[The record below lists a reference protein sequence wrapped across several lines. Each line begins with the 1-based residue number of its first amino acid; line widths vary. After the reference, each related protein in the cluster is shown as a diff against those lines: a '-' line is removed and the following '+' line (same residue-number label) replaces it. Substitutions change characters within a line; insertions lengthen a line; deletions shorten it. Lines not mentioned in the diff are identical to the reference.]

1 MAAGKGGRF
10 LALLVD
16 QQLGGPV
23 DGGSR
28 GDFLP
33 SVPYCGANRYGFPLL
48 ATAAPAVGFDIET
61 LRGFRVCDGIP
72 GGTLAGFGAGSLAEY
87 ATLAPMVR
95 RFGRTDLLL
104 RPRLAECYRP
114 LAKLRHPRK
123 GSSLPRRHREVT
135 VGQGHMEADI
145 LAARQ

>member
-1 MAAGKGGRF
+1 MGCGDLRRWGRAIACRQSLGLRRVLGVPHIEMLIRPPGRTASQRRRCVDRSAAWRRGRCR
-10 LALLVD
+10 
-16 QQLGGPV
+16 
-23 DGGSR
+23 GSR

-95 RFGRTDLLL
+95 RFGR
-104 RPRLAECYRP
+104 
-114 LAKLRHPRK
+114 
-123 GSSLPRRHREVT
+123 
-135 VGQGHMEADI
+135 
-145 LAARQ
+145 